1 MIRASFFFVFLLAFT
16 AIHAQNTDVVV
27 DLKVQGL
34 KRTRV
39 SEIKK
44 LTKLKAGMSL
54 DSVLIKKDI
63 ERLKRLPSI
72 SHAYFQVFPAVEPNR
87 YNVFYNIE
95 ENFTLIPFANLFSS
109 SNDDFAFRI
118 GLEEFNFLGRN
129 IQLGGFYQYD
139 IFNSYGVTLK
149 APYLF
154 TDKLGLGVS
163 YNNLTTQE
171 PVFFENDDAK
181 YKYNNAGIEFS
192 GLYQFNFSN
201 KIELGVNFFVEDYEY
216 ISGATSP
223 EVPLAL
229 RVRKHLIKFIYDYNN
244 VNYEYQYLEG
254 FKSYLNFQYVG
265 SSDATLP
272 EFLIGFNDFAYY
284 HRIGKRGNLA
294 NRLRL
299 GLASNLDTPFA
310 PFSVDNNLNVRG
322 VGNTIDR
329 GTGVVILNSEYRHTL
344 IDKDWFI
351 LQSNVFV
358 DAGSWRNPGGD
369 FSDFGQ
375 DQNIRVF
382 PGVGLRFIHKKIFNA
397 IFRIDYGVGVTEKAN
412 GIVFGIGQ
420 YF

>member
-1 MIRASFFFVFLLAFT
+1 MIRASFFFFFLLAFT
-16 AIHAQNTDVVV
+16 AIHAQNTDIVV
-27 DLKVQGL
+27 DFKVQGL

-72 SHAYFQVFPAVEPNR
+72 SHAYFQVFPAGKPNT

-171 PVFFENDDAK
+171 PVFFENDDANQGQQVLK
-181 YKYNNAGIEFS
+181 Y
-192 GLYQFNFSN
+192 
-201 KIELGVNFFVEDYEY
+201 
-216 ISGATSP
+216 
-223 EVPLAL
+223 
-229 RVRKHLIKFIYDYNN
+229 H
-244 VNYEYQYLEG
+244 
-254 FKSYLNFQYVG
+254 
-265 SSDATLP
+265 
-272 EFLIGFNDFAYY
+272 
-284 HRIGKRGNLA
+284 
-294 NRLRL
+294 
-299 GLASNLDTPFA
+299 
-310 PFSVDNNLNVRG
+310 
-322 VGNTIDR
+322 
-329 GTGVVILNSEYRHTL
+329 
-344 IDKDWFI
+344 
-351 LQSNVFV
+351 
-358 DAGSWRNPGGD
+358 
-369 FSDFGQ
+369 
-375 DQNIRVF
+375 
-382 PGVGLRFIHKKIFNA
+382 
-397 IFRIDYGVGVTEKAN
+397 
-412 GIVFGIGQ
+412 
-420 YF
+420 

>member
-1 MIRASFFFVFLLAFT
+1 MIRASFFFFFLLAFT
-16 AIHAQNTDVVV
+16 AIHAQNTNIVV

-72 SHAYFQVFPAVEPNR
+72 SHAYFQVFPAGEPNR

-171 PVFFENDDAK
+171 PVFFENDDAQ
-181 YKYNNAGIEFS
+181 YKYNNAGVEFS